1 MSVGAVLLPSE
12 EGVDKGLKSGAIGLV
27 SSVVIG
33 TASTAPA
40 YSLAATLGLVV
51 ADVGFHAPFVAIA
64 AFVPMLLISIGYS
77 ELNKADPDCGTTFTW
92 ATRAFGPKT
101 GWAGGWGIIA
111 SDVLVMASLAEV
123 AGQYGFL
130 LFNAKGIGDNP
141 TSFWVLL
148 VGVLFIVVLTY
159 ICYRGIEVS
168 ARVQQVLLSIELVM
182 LAVYAVVALVRVGT
196 GHAPAGHLVPSMSWF
211 NPTTVSP
218 TKIVDG
224 LVLMLFIYWGW
235 DTSLSVNEETSDK
248 DRLPGLAGMIA
259 TVLLLATY
267 GLVTIAAQAFAGV
280 GKTGIGLANPAHLTD
295 VLSVQGTAV
304 FGSAWIGSLFAHLL
318 LLMVLS
324 SAAASTQ
331 TTILPTAR
339 TVLSMSVY
347 KAVPDAFGTMHKKY
361 LTPTVATVVMGGV
374 SIVMYALMNYLSG
387 GYVIADSVTA
397 IGVWI
402 AFYYGLTGWTCLWY
416 YRKVLTRSSRDLLMK
431 GVLPGL
437 GGLIL
442 FAAGAWSLEQD
453 WFYSSNQS
461 YTSLQLPFAPHW
473 DIGGVFLIFLISALI
488 GLVCAVAWR
497 LAGPGFFRGETL
509 NRFTPTLVPEGAA
522 LPLVPEVAASP
533 PAPESTQA
541 WEGQGQDGSGSGPV

>member
-1 MSVGAVLLPSE
+1 MDQDAAPLSPSDSVE
-12 EGVDKGLKSGAIGLV
+12 KGLKSGAIGLL

-40 YSLAATLGLVV
+40 FSLAATLGLIAVG
-51 ADVGFHAPFVAIA
+51 VGFHAPLVAIL

-111 SDVLVMASLAEV
+111 SDVLCMASLAEIS
-123 AGQYGFL
+123 GQYLFL
-130 LFNAKGIGDNP
+130 LFNAKGIGNDP
-141 TSFWVLL
+141 SSSWVLL
-148 VGVLFIVVLTY
+148 VGVLFIIALTY
-159 ICYRGIEVS
+159 VCYRGIEVS
-168 ARVQQVLLSIELVM
+168 AKLQFVLLAIELVM
-182 LAVYAVVALVRVGT
+182 MAVYAAVAIFRVAT
-196 GHAPAGHLVPSMSWF
+196 GHAPAGHMVPSLSWF

-218 TKIVDG
+218 SKFIDG

-248 DRLPGLAGMIA
+248 GRLPGLAGIIA

-280 GKTGIGLANPAHLTD
+280 GTTGIGLANPAHLND

-304 FGSAWIGSLFAHLL
+304 FGSSWVGSVFSHLL
-318 LLMVLS
+318 LLMVFS
-324 SAAASTQ
+324 SAVASTQ

-347 KAVPDAFGTMHKKY
+347 KAIPDRFGRMHKRY
-361 LTPTVATVVMGGV
+361 LTPTFATVAMGAV
-374 SIVMYALMNYLSG
+374 SIVMYAAMNYMSG
-387 GYVIADSVTA
+387 GNMILDAITA

-416 YRKVLTRSSRDLLMK
+416 YRKVLTRNTRELFMK
-431 GVLPGL
+431 GILPGL
-437 GGLIL
+437 GALIM
-442 FAAGAWSLEQD
+442 FGAGAWSLKED
-453 WFYSSNQS
+453 FFFSSGQS
-461 YTSLQLPFAPHW
+461 YTAWRLPFGPHW
-473 DIGGVFLIFLISALI
+473 EVGGVFLIFLLSAI
-488 GLVCAVAWR
+488 VGLMCALAWR
-497 LAGPGFFRGETL
+497 LAGPSFFRGETL
-509 NRFTPTLVPEGAA
+509 NQSTPTLVPEGEA
-522 LPLVPEVAASP
+522 LPVTPEGES
-533 PAPESTQA
+533 APGEQ
-541 WEGQGQDGSGSGPV
+541 EGAGLDRH

>member
-1 MSVGAVLLPSE
+1 MSTAIAPVRSE
-12 EGVDKGLKSGAIGLV
+12 ERLEKGLKSEAIGLIT
-27 SSVVIG
+27 SIVIG

-40 YSLAATLGLVV
+40 YSLAATLGLIV
-51 ADVGFHAPFVAIA
+51 AVVGFHAPLIAIVAFI
-64 AFVPMLLISIGYS
+64 PMLLISIGYS

-111 SDVLVMASLAEV
+111 SDVLVMASLAQV

-148 VGVLFIVVLTY
+148 VGVLWIIFLTY
-159 ICYRGIEVS
+159 ICYRGIEIS
-168 ARVQQVLLSIELVM
+168 AKVQRVLLAVELVM
-182 LAVYAVVALVRVGT
+182 LAVFAIVALSKVALGD
-196 GHAPAGHLVPSMSWF
+196 APAGHMVPTLSWF
-211 NPTTVSP
+211 NPLTISASAF
-218 TKIVDG
+218 ING

-235 DTSLSVNEETSDK
+235 DTSLSINEETTEK
-248 DRLPGLAGMIA
+248 DRLPGLAGIIA

-267 GLVTIAAQAFAGV
+267 GLVTIAAQSFAGV
-280 GKTGIGLANPAHLTD
+280 GTKGIGLANPAHLTD

-304 FGSAWIGSLFAHLL
+304 FGSAWIGSAFAHLL

-347 KAVPDAFGTMHKKY
+347 KAIPDSFGKMHRKY
-361 LTPTVATVVMGGV
+361 LTPTVATVAMGGI
-374 SIVMYALMNYLSG
+374 SIVMYGLMNYLSG
-387 GYVIADSVTA
+387 GNVIADAVTTC
-397 IGVWI
+397 GVWI

-416 YRKVLTRSSRDLLMK
+416 YRKSLMGSTRDLLMK
-431 GVLPGL
+431 GILPGL

-442 FAAGAWSLEQD
+442 FGAGAWSLKAD
-453 WFYSSNQS
+453 WFFSSNQS
-461 YTSLQLPFAPHW
+461 YTSWAMPFAPHW
-473 DIGGVFLIFLISALI
+473 DIGGVFLVFFVSALI
-488 GLVCAVAWR
+488 GVVCAVAWR
-497 LAGPGFFRGETL
+497 FAGPSFFRGETL
-509 NRFTPTLVPEGAA
+509 NRSTPTLVTEDAV
-522 LPLVPEVAASP
+522 LPLEAAMAETAGNRGDAGP
-533 PAPESTQA
+533 G
-541 WEGQGQDGSGSGPV
+541 EGSA

>member
-1 MSVGAVLLPSE
+1 MSRVAAPLPSE
-12 EGVDKGLKSGAIGLV
+12 ERLEKGLKPEALGLV

-40 YSLAATLGLVV
+40 YSLAATLGLIV
-51 ADVGFHAPFVAIA
+51 AVVGFHAPLVAIA

-77 ELNKADPDCGTTFTW
+77 EMNKADPDCGTTFTW

-101 GWAGGWGIIA
+101 GWAGGWGIMA
-111 SDVLVMASLAEV
+111 SDILVMASLAEV

-141 TSFWVLL
+141 TNFFVLL
-148 VGVLFIVVLTY
+148 VGILWIVVLTY
-159 ICYRGIEVS
+159 VCYRGIELS
-168 ARVQQVLLSIELVM
+168 AKVQRILLSIECVM
-182 LAVYAVVALVRVGT
+182 LAVFSVVAITRVAI
-196 GHAPAGHLVPSMSWF
+196 GHAPPGHMVPSLSWF
-211 NPTTVSP
+211 NPTTLSP
-218 TKIVDG
+218 SAFVNG

-248 DRLPGLAGMIA
+248 ERLPGLAGIIA

-267 GLVTIAAQAFAGV
+267 ALVTISAQAFAGV
-280 GKTGIGLANPAHLTD
+280 GTKGIGLANPAHLTD

-304 FGSAWIGSLFAHLL
+304 FGSAWIGSIFSHLL

-347 KAVPDAFGTMHKKY
+347 KALPDAFGRVHRKY
-361 LTPTVATVVMGGV
+361 LSPTVATVAMGAI
-374 SIVMYALMNYLSG
+374 SAVMYALMNYLSNG
-387 GYVIADSVTA
+387 NVIPDSVTA

-416 YRKVLTRSSRDLLMK
+416 YRKSLT
-431 GVLPGL
+431 
-437 GGLIL
+437 
-442 FAAGAWSLEQD
+442 
-453 WFYSSNQS
+453 
-461 YTSLQLPFAPHW
+461 
-473 DIGGVFLIFLISALI
+473 
-488 GLVCAVAWR
+488 
-497 LAGPGFFRGETL
+497 
-509 NRFTPTLVPEGAA
+509 
-522 LPLVPEVAASP
+522 AST
-533 PAPESTQA
+533 ATCS
-541 WEGQGQDGSGSGPV
+541 

>member
-1 MSVGAVLLPSE
+1 MNHAAASLSPGGSVE
-12 EGVDKGLKSGAIGLV
+12 KGLKSGAIGLL

-40 YSLAATLGLVV
+40 FSLAATLGLI
-51 ADVGFHAPFVAIA
+51 AFGVGFHAPLVAML

-111 SDVLVMASLAEV
+111 SDVLCMASLAEIS
-123 AGQYGFL
+123 GQYLFL
-130 LFNAKGIGDNP
+130 LFNAKGIGNDP
-141 TSFWVLL
+141 SSSWVLL
-148 VGVLFIVVLTY
+148 VGALFIVALTY
-159 ICYRGIEVS
+159 VCYRGIEVS
-168 ARVQQVLLSIELVM
+168 AKLQFILLAIELVM
-182 LAVYAVVALVRVGT
+182 MAVYAVVALVRVAT
-196 GHAPAGHLVPSMSWF
+196 GHAPAGHMVPSLSWF

-218 TKIVDG
+218 TKLIDG

-248 DRLPGLAGMIA
+248 GRLPGLAGIIA

-280 GKTGIGLANPAHLTD
+280 GKTGIGLANPAHLND

-304 FGSAWIGSLFAHLL
+304 FGSSWIGSVFSHLL
-318 LLMVLS
+318 LLMVFS
-324 SAAASTQ
+324 SAVASTQ

-347 KAVPDAFGTMHKKY
+347 KAIPDSFGRMHKRY
-361 LTPTVATVVMGGV
+361 LTPTVATVAMGGI
-374 SIVMYALMNYLSG
+374 SIVMYAAMNYMSG
-387 GYVIADSVTA
+387 GNMILDAITA

-416 YRKVLTRSSRDLLMK
+416 YRRVLTRNTRELFMK

-437 GGLIL
+437 GGLIM
-442 FAAGAWSLEQD
+442 FGAGAWSLKED
-453 WFYSSNQS
+453 FFFSSGQS
-461 YTSLQLPFAPHW
+461 YTAWHLPFGPHW
-473 DIGGVFLIFLISALI
+473 EIGGVFLIFLLSALV
-488 GLVCAVAWR
+488 GLICALAWR
-497 LAGPGFFRGETL
+497 VAGPAFFRGETL
-509 NRFTPTLVPEGAA
+509 NRATPTLVPEGAA
-522 LPLVPEVAASP
+522 LPVSPGGASTP
-533 PAPESTQA
+533 DE
-541 WEGQGQDGSGSGPV
+541 EGGYGAGADRA

>member
-1 MSVGAVLLPSE
+1 MNVCRRRFDSLRSE
-12 EGVDKGLKSGAIGLV
+12 SLDKGLKSGALGLV
-27 SSVVIG
+27 SSIVIG

-40 YSLAATLGLVV
+40 YSLAATLGLVT
-51 ADVGFHAPFVAIA
+51 ATVGFHAPLVAIG

-130 LFNAKGIGDNP
+130 LFNANGIGNNP
-141 TSFWVLL
+141 TSPWVLL
-148 VGVLFIVVLTY
+148 VGVLWIVVLAY

-168 ARVQQVLLSIELVM
+168 AWVQRVLLAIELVM
-182 LAVYAVVALVRVGT
+182 LAVYATVALIRVGV
-196 GHAPAGHLVPSMSWF
+196 GHAPPGHMVPSLSWF
-211 NPTTVSP
+211 NPTTLSP
-218 TKIVDG
+218 TALVDG

-235 DTSLSVNEETSDK
+235 DTSLSVNEETS
-248 DRLPGLAGMIA
+248 GQGA
-259 TVLLLATY
+259 TSRAWQASSPQCCCSQPTQ
-267 GLVTIAAQAFAGV
+267 LVTIAAQAFAGV
-280 GKTGIGLANPAHLTD
+280 GTTGIGLANPAHLTD

-304 FGSAWIGSLFAHLL
+304 FGSAWIGSLFSHLL

-339 TVLSMSVY
+339 TMLSMSVY
-347 KAVPDAFGTMHKKY
+347 KAVPDALGTMHKKY
-361 LTPTVATVVMGGV
+361 LTPTVATLAMGGHLDRDV
-374 SIVMYALMNYLSG
+374 HGHELRLEGN
-387 GYVIADSVTA
+387 VIADSVTA

-416 YRKVLTRSSRDLLMK
+416 YRKMLMGAARDLMMR

-442 FAAGAWSLEQD
+442 FAAGGWSLKSD
-453 WFYSSNQS
+453 WFFSSNQS

-473 DIGGVFLIFLISALI
+473 DIGGVFIVFLVSALI
-488 GLVCAVAWR
+488 GLICAVAWR
-497 LAGPGFFRGETL
+497 FAGPSFFRGETL
-509 NRFTPTLVPEGAA
+509 NRSTPTLMPEGAA
-522 LPLVPEVAASP
+522 LPLVQAGPEARGA
-533 PAPESTQA
+533 
-541 WEGQGQDGSGSGPV
+541 QGHEADAD